1 MDHYSMLFAKKVDM
15 KRIVVI
21 DSDKEL
27 LKSIKFFLLKR
38 GFRVSIFT
46 DWLKAMK
53 NIRKYQPQLII
64 LEVFLENFD
73 GLEAC
78 NKIKANPFTRHIPV
92 LIFSGFSK
100 VADAAIY
107 EYGANDFISKPFSI
121 NDFIEKIYNILPNT
135 VTNIKSLS
143 AQNPKRSLSSFIK
156 KAFRYKIVSL
166 PAFVLMDTIG
176 FIIKKLSPN
185 TSSRNSYSL

>member
-1 MDHYSMLFAKKVDM
+1 MQ
-15 KRIVVI
+15 RIVVI
-21 DSDKEL
+21 DEDKEV
-27 LKSIKFFLLKR
+27 LKLVKSFLLKR

-46 DWLKAMK
+46 DWFKAIK

-73 GLEAC
+73 GFEVC
-78 NKIKANPFTRHIPV
+78 NKLKANPFTRHIPV
-92 LIFSGFSK
+92 LMFSGFSK
-100 VADAAIY
+100 VADTAIY

-121 NDFIEKIYNILPNT
+121 KDFIEKIYNILPITTTNT
-135 VTNIKSLS
+135 KSLS
-143 AQNPKRSLSSFIK
+143 AQNPKRSLNSLIK

-185 TSSRNSYSL
+185 PSSRNSYSL